1 MANKKTARRAF
12 ISSVISLILC
22 CSMLVG
28 TTFAWFTDE
37 VTTGMNTIAAGN
49 LDVEL
54 LADGNKVDSA
64 TKLFD
69 DVTLWEPGVVLY
81 ENLQVANVGT
91 LALKYRLSLN
101 FGNENDL
108 NGHKLSEVL
117 KIAVIDKVA
126 DNATREEVLEAA
138 KAALADLP
146 EGSGTLAN
154 FTELG
159 ELEAGETGT
168 EKTFVIFWEPNA
180 NEIDNLYNA
189 NNGQVTSDGKELHI
203 EFGVKLEA
211 TQKMSE
217 EDSFGPDYDEPANFL
232 PKAIVNNTG
241 AKTVPVMTGYSEPE
255 IALDTSFQFLPNETA
270 AEGAASEYAF
280 WNADYVVVADD
291 VVPAES
297 MALAGYYEAFCGNN
311 GWVVLSSPNDIAAD
325 TEIRL
330 VKDALDVPV
339 NYTEICQYAEGTD
352 GFLCGVADLTGANK
366 GTTITVELRLYETY
380 TADEAYEL
388 FGDHSTNYE
397 KADYEA
403 NPEDYIKV
411 IGRYTYTF
419 GGSWTNLEDGTALF
433 TENDG
438 TVQLVSVADVATAD
452 YTVSANVTKL
462 NSGVFAGNAG
472 ITSVT
477 IPASVTDFGASG
489 VSATGASSGAFKGSS
504 VESVVLE
511 NGLTEIPAAAFNG
524 AANLTSVTIP
534 ASVTSIGVNAF
545 RSTALTELTIPATIT
560 DIGYGAFRDMDSLT
574 TVTIEGD
581 NVTLPGYVFRDCSA
595 LRTVY
600 LEMNTLTLNGS
611 MNFANA
617 SSNNPGTNDIT
628 FYTKNVDVAEAVKA
642 HMGTGSKVVIYVDG
656 ALYAE
661 IN

>member
-12 ISSVISLILC
+12 VSSVISLILC

-241 AKTVPVMTGYSEPE
+241 AKTVPVMTGYSESE

-311 GWVVLSSPNDIAAD
+311 GWVVLSSANDIAAD

-330 VKDALDVPV
+330 VKDALGVPV

>member
-54 LADGNKVDSA
+54 LDKDGNKVDSN

-91 LALKYRLSLN
+91 LALKYRLTLN

-117 KIAVIDKVA
+117 KIVAIDKVA

-138 KAALADLP
+138 KNALADDQ
-146 EGSGTLAN
+146 GAGTLAN
-154 FTELG
+154 FFELG

-241 AKTVPVMTGYSEPE
+241 AKTVPVMTGYSESE

-311 GWVVLSSPNDIAAD
+311 GWVVLSSANDIAAD

-330 VKDALDVPV
+330 VKDALGVPV

-419 GGSWTNLEDGTALF
+419 GGSWTNLEDGTVLF
-433 TENDG
+433 NENDG
-438 TVQLVSVADVATAD
+438 TVQLVSVADVTTAD
-452 YTVSANVTKL
+452 YTVPSNVTKL

-477 IPASVTDFGASG
+477 IPASVTDFGATG

-504 VESVVLE
+504 VESIVLE
-511 NGLTEIPAAAFNG
+511 DGLTQIPAAAFNG

-534 ASVTSIGVNAF
+534 ASVNSIGVNAF
-545 RSTALTELTIPATIT
+545 RSTALTELTIPATVT

-574 TVTIEGD
+574 TVTIKGD

-617 SSNNPGTNDIT
+617 SSNNPGTNEIT

-642 HMGTGSKVVIYVDG
+642 HMGTGSKVVIYVDRT
-656 ALYAE
+656 LYAE